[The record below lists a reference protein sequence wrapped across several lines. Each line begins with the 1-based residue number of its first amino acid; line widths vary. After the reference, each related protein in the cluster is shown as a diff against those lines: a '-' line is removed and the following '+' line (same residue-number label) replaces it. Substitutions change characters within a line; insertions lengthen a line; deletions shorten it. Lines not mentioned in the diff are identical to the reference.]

1 MWLRWPREGRYGQ
14 IITQLTRETGALL
27 RMEGTIINSIGTVGV
42 NWCSPR
48 EARYLVTLDTILLR
62 GITWWKQRS

>member
-14 IITQLTRETGALL
+14 IITQLTTETGALL
-27 RMEGTIINSIGTVGV
+27 RVEGAIINSIETAGV

-48 EARYLVTLDTILLR
+48 ETRYLVTLDITVLR
-62 GITWWKQRS
+62 GRVRWKQKS